1 MRSANFKVQCK
12 EAARVKPSLASTEL
26 NREGKLHD
34 SMQKDGT
41 ANHRTNSRCIGR
53 VASLAAEFT
62 ATRVKPG
69 GRRTAAK
76 AKASR
81 CTQGCSKGNTELKS
95 WAEPGSKSFTT
106 QFTGDGAGKTAPPPN
121 KLDRVA
127 TSRLNR
133 KEGDAVKPSR
143 PRFFSKLPSCPNIPA
158 QFSVSN
164 RQAIHFFIG
173 VPVYCHLAESFV
185 GFPGAARRMS
195 RLGPLRARNGLYA
208 CSDRRRSRSCAQGR
222 LQYCL
227 ASTLRRLSKPPMAKK
242 QLRKQGN

>member
-121 KLDRVA
+121 NLIGKHELRDSIEKRATRSHRVA
-127 TSRLNR
+127 L
-133 KEGDAVKPSR
+133 D
-143 PRFFSKLPSCPNIPA
+143 FFRRC
-158 QFSVSN
+158 QV
-164 RQAIHFFIG
+164 
-173 VPVYCHLAESFV
+173 VPT
-185 GFPGAARRMS
+185 FPHNS
-195 RLGPLRARNGLYA
+195 QVP
-208 CSDRRRSRSCAQGR
+208 
-222 LQYCL
+222 
-227 ASTLRRLSKPPMAKK
+227 TV
-242 QLRKQGN
+242 